1 MATNKSQKI
10 PTFECDICYIKT
22 SHKHDYEKH
31 LLTRK
36 HKINATGNKCA
47 TEFGIKSQERFDCS
61 CGKNFKNRSG
71 LWRHKKKC
79 SVNESIYESSEIKL
93 FTSIFQEQLKE
104 NKELKELLVEQNKQI
119 VEQNKLL
126 MEKCVNPGNSIV
138 NSNNNNTTNNTK
150 FNMNIFL
157 NENCKDAMNI
167 MDFVN
172 SLQLKL
178 SDLEL
183 MGELGYAEGISKIFV
198 NGLKQLDVCKRPVH
212 CSDLKRET
220 LYVKDKDVWEKETN
234 EKDRL
239 KLAIRHISKN
249 NLMQLQEWKDM
260 NPEHRNLDSKVHDK
274 YVKIRSE
281 ALGGVTTEDDEK
293 YYNKIIKRVATA
305 TIIEKEC

>member
-1 MATNKSQKI
+1 MDTTKI
-10 PTFECDICYIKT
+10 TSENIKT
-22 SHKHDYEKH
+22 FHCELCDFKCIKLGDWNRHILTSKH
-31 LLTRK
+31 
-36 HKINATGNKCA
+36 INATNTTKNTTNMA
-47 TEFGIKSQERFDCS
+47 SITKEYICS
-61 CGKNFKNRSG
+61 CGKEYKHHSS
-71 LWRHKKKC
+71 LWTHKKKC
-79 SVNESIYESSEIKL
+79 ILKSVEIEQDKPEINNKVEID
-93 FTSIFQEQLKE
+93 TSIIM
-104 NKELKELLVEQNKQI
+104 ELLKQNQEFKTMI
-119 VEQNKLL
+119 IDLTSK
-126 MEKCVNPGNSIV
+126 GFG
-138 NSNNNNTTNNTK
+138 SNNNNNSHNTTTNNNNK
-150 FNMNIFL
+150 FNINMFL
-157 NENCKDAMNI
+157 NEKCKDAMNI

-183 MGELGYAEGISKIFV
+183 MGELGYVEGISKIFI

-212 CSDLKRET
+212 CSDIKRET
-220 LYVKDKDVWEKETN
+220 IYVKDKGVWEKETD

-293 YYNKIIKRVATA
+293 CYNKIIKRVANA
-305 TIIEKEC
+305 TIIEKET